1 MGGMRP
7 RQRVMLLLTV
17 MFVLV
22 AINAY
27 RWWPSGGRD
36 GTTWASGYTD
46 EGFQAVR
53 VGMTRGQV
61 YALIGKPLAIRTK
74 DDPEGRGLYDVECWS
89 GISDEWDYRRRE
101 ICFDDDVVSAKHGEI
116 RPGSRRQ
123 Q

>member
-1 MGGMRP
+1 
-7 RQRVMLLLTV
+7 MLLLTV

-53 VGMTRGQV
+53 VGMTRDEV
-61 YALIGKPLAIRTK
+61 YALIGRPLVVK
-74 DDPEGRGLYDVECWS
+74 LKEDPEDGGPYHVECWS
-89 GISDEWDYRRRE
+89 GISEEWDYRRRE
-101 ICFDDDVVSAKHGEI
+101 IYFDNDVVTSKHGEI
-116 RPGSRRQ
+116 RPRRQ
-123 Q
+123 RLQ